1 MKQLLKKIFF
11 FSVGLLYVFFIPAL
25 AQDIPPQEGPT
36 SGTDIFHKAPP
47 KPTKEY
53 KSSEDLLQI
62 VKRDTKKILYGNK
75 CFEEYTYKLG
85 FEYVVEPF
93 GRPESRSE
101 VNRFFHNF
109 GVKFIL
115 IFKSGPFWKSKVNK
129 RIRNCRVQM
138 GDFAG

>member
-1 MKQLLKKIFF
+1 MKQPLMKILF
-11 FSVGLLYVFFIPAL
+11 FSFGLLSVFSIPAL
-25 AQDIPPQEGPT
+25 PQDIPPQEGPT

-47 KPTKEY
+47 KPAKEY
-53 KSSEDLLQI
+53 SSSENLLQI

-85 FEYVVEPF
+85 FEYVVEPS
-93 GRPESRSE
+93 GRPDSRSE
-101 VNRFFHNF
+101 FNRFFHNF

-115 IFKSGPFWKSKVNK
+115 IFKAGPFWKSKVNK
-129 RIRNCRVQM
+129 RIRNCREQM